1 MDAQISM
8 TTASA
13 NGTFDIQPVI
23 DRAGLKTFI
32 DLPNQLYRGQ
42 PGYVSPLNVE
52 RDETLNAAKNAYFQH
67 AEAQYW
73 LAFRDGRPIGRIS
86 AQIDRLHLEKHRDD
100 AGHFGLLDALDDQ
113 AVFDGLL
120 ETAEAWL
127 TDRSMKKMRGPFNL
141 SINEEC
147 GLLVDGFD
155 HPAMMLMPY
164 APDYAVARL
173 AAAGYQPAKDLL
185 AYTLDINEKIEI
197 RGERMLDR
205 ISREARITVRS
216 VQMKRYKDELGVIL
230 DIFNDAWAK
239 NWGFIPFTDAEM
251 RQIAKGMRPLV
262 RPALNFIAEVDGEP
276 AAMIICLPNLY
287 EIIDDLDGKLLP
299 FGWAKL
305 LWRLKTHR
313 FKSCRVP
320 LMGIR
325 QSYQGS
331 MIGSALLPLLLK
343 SLHKGLLAEGV
354 GRIEMSWILD
364 DNMPMRRVLE
374 GLGAEA
380 YRTYRLFEKPLA

>member
-1 MDAQISM
+1 M

-13 NGTFDIQPVI
+13 NDAIDVRPVT
-23 DRAGLKTFI
+23 DRGGLRTFI
-32 DLPNQLYRGQ
+32 DLPNQIYHGQSSYVAPLY
-42 PGYVSPLNVE
+42 VE
-52 RDETLNAAKNAYFQH
+52 RDETLNKAKNAYFQH
-67 AEAQYW
+67 AEGQYW
-73 LAFRDGRPIGRIS
+73 LAYRNDRPVGRVS
-86 AQIDRLHLEKHRDD
+86 AQVDRLHLEKHRDD
-100 AGHFGLLDALDDQ
+100 TGHFGLLDAVDDQ
-113 AVFDGLL
+113 DVFDRLL
-120 ETAEAWL
+120 ATAEAWL
-127 TDRSMKKMRGPFNL
+127 AERSMKRARGPFNL

-155 HPAMMLMPY
+155 HPAMMLMPF
-164 APDYAVARL
+164 APDYAADRL
-173 AAAGYQPAKDLL
+173 GAAGYRLAKDLL
-185 AYTLDINEKIEI
+185 AYTLDIREEIEI
-197 RGERMLDR
+197 RGERMLER
-205 ISREARITVRS
+205 ISKEARISVRP
-216 VQMKRYKDELGVIL
+216 VEMKRYKQELGIIL
-230 DIFNDAWAK
+230 DIFNDAWAN

-262 RPALNFIAEVDGEP
+262 RPSLNFIAEVDGEP
-276 AAMIICLPNLY
+276 AAMIICLPNLC
-287 EIIDDLDGKLLP
+287 EIIDDLDGRLLP
-299 FGWAKL
+299 FGWARL

-325 QSYQGS
+325 QRHQGS

-343 SLHKGLLAEGV
+343 SLHKGLLAEGI
-354 GRIEMSWILD
+354 GRVEMSWILD

>member
-1 MDAQISM
+1 M
-8 TTASA
+8 TEASA
-13 NGTFDIQPVI
+13 KGAIDIRAVT
-23 DRAGLKTFI
+23 DRSGLKTFI
-32 DLPNQLYRGQ
+32 DLPNQLYRKQ
-42 PGYVSPLNVE
+42 ERYVPPLNVE
-52 RDETLNAAKNAYFQH
+52 RDETLNHTKNAYFDH
-67 AEAQYW
+67 AEGQYW
-73 LAFRDGRPIGRIS
+73 LAFRDGRPVGRIS
-86 AQIDRLHLEKHRDD
+86 AQIDRLHLERHQDH
-100 AGHFGLLDALDDQ
+100 AGHFGLLDAEDDQ
-113 AVFDGLL
+113 AVFDQLL
-120 ETAEAWL
+120 ATAEGWL
-127 TDRSMKKMRGPFNL
+127 TERGMKRVRGPFNL

-164 APDYAVARL
+164 APDYAADRVAKS
-173 AAAGYQPAKDLL
+173 GYVPAKDLL
-185 AYTLDINEKIEI
+185 AYTLDIDETIEI

-205 ISREARITVRS
+205 VSREARITFRPVAMS
-216 VQMKRYKDELGVIL
+216 RYKEELGVIL
-230 DIFNDAWAK
+230 DIFNDAWAD

-262 RPALNFIAEVDGEP
+262 RPSLNYIAEVDGEP

-287 EIIDDLDGKLLP
+287 EIIGDLGGKLLP

-313 FKSCRVP
+313 FNSCRVP

-325 QSYQGS
+325 RCHQGS

-354 GRIEMSWILD
+354 PRIEMSWILD
-364 DNMPMRRVLE
+364 DNLPMRRVLE

-380 YRTYRLFEKPLA
+380 YRTYRLFEKPLV

>member
-1 MDAQISM
+1 M

-13 NGTFDIQPVI
+13 NGAFDIRPVR

-32 DLPNQLYRGQ
+32 DLPNLLYRSRN
-42 PGYVSPLNVE
+42 GYIPPLNVE
-52 RDETLNAAKNAYFQH
+52 RDETLNATKNAYFQH
-67 AEAQYW
+67 AEGQYW
-73 LAFRDGRPIGRIS
+73 LAFRDGRPVGRIS
-86 AQIDRLHLEKHRDD
+86 AQIDRLHLEKHRDG
-100 AGHFGLLDALDDQ
+100 AGHFGLLDAEDDQ
-113 AVFDGLL
+113 TVFDALL
-120 ETAEAWL
+120 RTAETWL
-127 TDRSMKKMRGPFNL
+127 AKRDMQQMRGPFNL

-164 APDYAVARL
+164 APDYAAGRV
-173 AAAGYQPAKDLL
+173 AAAGYRQAKDLL
-185 AYTLDINEKIEI
+185 AYTLDINDKIEI

-205 ISREARITVRS
+205 ISKEARITIRPVE
-216 VQMKRYKDELGVIL
+216 MKRYKQELGVIL
-230 DIFNDAWAK
+230 DIFNDAWAR

-305 LWRLKTHR
+305 LWRLKTHQ
-313 FKSCRVP
+313 FKACRVP

-343 SLHKGLLAEGV
+343 SLQMGLLAEGI
-354 GRIEMSWILD
+354 GRVEMSWILD

-374 GLGAEA
+374 GLGAVA
-380 YRTYRLFEKPLA
+380 YRTYRLFEKPIA

>member
-1 MDAQISM
+1 M

-13 NGTFDIQPVI
+13 NGALNIRPVT
-23 DRAGLKTFI
+23 DRAGLKIFI
-32 DLPNQLYRGQ
+32 DLPNQLYRDRK
-42 PGYVSPLNVE
+42 GYVPPLNVE
-52 RDETLNAAKNAYFQH
+52 RDETLNATKNAYFQH
-67 AEAQYW
+67 AEGQYW
-73 LAFRDGRPIGRIS
+73 LAFRDGKPVGRIS
-86 AQIDRLHLEKHRDD
+86 AQVDRLHLEHHADD

-113 AVFDGLL
+113 VVFDRLL

-127 TDRSMKKMRGPFNL
+127 SERSMKQMRGPFNL

-164 APDYAVARL
+164 APDYTAARL
-173 AAAGYQPAKDLL
+173 IAAGYRQVKDLL
-185 AYTLDINEKIEI
+185 AYTLEINEKIEI

-205 ISREARITVRS
+205 ISKEARITVRP
-216 VQMKRYKDELGVIL
+216 VEMKRYKEELGVIL
-230 DIFNDAWAK
+230 DIFNDAWAG

-262 RPALNFIAEVDGEP
+262 RPPLNFIAEVDGEP
-276 AAMIICLPNLY
+276 VAMIICLPNFY
-287 EIIDDLDGKLLP
+287 EVIDDLGGKLLP

-325 QSYQGS
+325 QRYQGS

-343 SLHKGLLAEGV
+343 SLHKGLLEEGI
-354 GRIEMSWILD
+354 GRVEMSWILD

>member
-1 MDAQISM
+1 M
-8 TTASA
+8 TEASA
-13 NGTFDIQPVI
+13 NGAIDIRAVT
-23 DRAGLKTFI
+23 DRSGLKTFI
-32 DLPNQLYRGQ
+32 DLPNQLYRKQ
-42 PGYVSPLNVE
+42 ESYVPPLNVE
-52 RDETLNAAKNAYFQH
+52 RDETLNHTKNAYFDH
-67 AEAQYW
+67 AEGQYW
-73 LAFRDGRPIGRIS
+73 LAFRDGRPVGRIS
-86 AQIDRLHLEKHRDD
+86 AQIDRLHLKRHQDH
-100 AGHFGLLDALDDQ
+100 AGHFGLLDAEDDQ
-113 AVFDGLL
+113 AVFDQLL
-120 ETAEAWL
+120 ATAEAWL
-127 TDRSMKKMRGPFNL
+127 TERGMKRVRGPFNL

-164 APDYAVARL
+164 APDYAADRVAKS
-173 AAAGYQPAKDLL
+173 GYMPAKDLL
-185 AYTLDINEKIEI
+185 AYTLDIDETIEI

-205 ISREARITVRS
+205 VSREARITFRPVA
-216 VQMKRYKDELGVIL
+216 MNRYKEELGVIL
-230 DIFNDAWAK
+230 DIFNDAWAD

-262 RPALNFIAEVDGEP
+262 RPSLNYIAEVDGEP

-287 EIIDDLDGKLLP
+287 EIIGDLDGKLLP

-313 FKSCRVP
+313 FNSCRVP

-325 QSYQGS
+325 RCHQGS

-343 SLHKGLLAEGV
+343 SLHKGLLAEGIP
-354 GRIEMSWILD
+354 RIEMSWILD
-364 DNMPMRRVLE
+364 DNLPMRRVLE

-380 YRTYRLFEKPLA
+380 YRTYRLFEKPLV

>member
-1 MDAQISM
+1 M

-13 NGTFDIQPVI
+13 NGALDIRPVT
-23 DRAGLKTFI
+23 DRGGLKAFI
-32 DLPNQLYRGQ
+32 DLPNQLYRDRS
-42 PGYVSPLNVE
+42 GYVPPLNVE

-67 AEAQYW
+67 AEGQYW
-73 LAFRDGRPIGRIS
+73 LAYENGQPVGRIS
-86 AQIDRLHLEKHRDD
+86 AQVDQLHLEKHNDD
-100 AGHFGLLDALDDQ
+100 AGHFGLLDAVDDQ
-113 AVFDGLL
+113 AVFDRLL
-120 ETAEAWL
+120 ETAETWL
-127 TDRSMKKMRGPFNL
+127 AERHMKRARGPFNL

-155 HPAMMLMPY
+155 HPAMMLMPF
-164 APDYAVARL
+164 APDYAAGRL
-173 AAAGYQPAKDLL
+173 QEAGYRQAKDLL
-185 AYTLDINEKIEI
+185 AYTLDIDEEIEI
-197 RGERMLDR
+197 KGERMLER
-205 ISREARITVRS
+205 ISREARITVRP
-216 VQMKRYKDELGVIL
+216 VEMKRYKEELSVIL
-230 DIFNDAWAK
+230 DIFNDAWAN
-239 NWGFIPFTDAEM
+239 NWGFVPFTDAEM

-287 EIIDDLDGKLLP
+287 EIIDDLDGRLLP

-305 LWRLKTHR
+305 LWRLKTRR
-313 FKSCRVP
+313 FESCRVP

-325 QSYQGS
+325 QCHQGS

-343 SLHKGLLAEGV
+343 SLHKGLLAEGI
-354 GRIEMSWILD
+354 GRVEMSWILD

-374 GLGAEA
+374 TLGAEA

>member
-1 MDAQISM
+1 M
-8 TTASA
+8 TTATA
-13 NGTFDIQPVI
+13 DGTLDIRPVT
-23 DRAGLKTFI
+23 DRASLKHFI
-32 DLPNQLYRGQ
+32 DLPNQLYRGRN
-42 PGYVSPLNVE
+42 GYVPPLNVE
-52 RDETLNAAKNAYFQH
+52 RDETLNTSKNAYFQH
-67 AEAQYW
+67 AEGQYW
-73 LAFRDGRPIGRIS
+73 LAYRDGRPVGRIS
-86 AQIDRLHLEKHRDD
+86 AQIDRLHLKRHADD
-100 AGHFGLLDALDDQ
+100 AGHFGLLDAEDDQ
-113 AVFDGLL
+113 AVFDRLL

-127 TDRSMKKMRGPFNL
+127 VERGMKQVRGPFNL

-155 HPAMMLMPY
+155 HPAMMLMPF
-164 APDYAVARL
+164 APDYGAARL
-173 AAAGYQPAKDLL
+173 GVAGYRQAKDLL
-185 AYTLDINEKIEI
+185 AYTLDINEEIEI

-205 ISREARITVRS
+205 ISREARITVRPLA
-216 VQMKRYKDELGVIL
+216 MRHYKEELGVVL
-230 DIFNDAWAK
+230 DIFNDAWAN

-262 RPALNFIAEVDGEP
+262 RPALNFIAEVDGKP

-287 EIIDDLDGKLLP
+287 EIIHDLDGKLLP

-313 FKSCRVP
+313 FESCRVP

-325 QSYQGS
+325 QRHQGS

-354 GRIEMSWILD
+354 GRVEMSWILD

-380 YRTYRLFEKPLA
+380 YRTYRLFEKPLT